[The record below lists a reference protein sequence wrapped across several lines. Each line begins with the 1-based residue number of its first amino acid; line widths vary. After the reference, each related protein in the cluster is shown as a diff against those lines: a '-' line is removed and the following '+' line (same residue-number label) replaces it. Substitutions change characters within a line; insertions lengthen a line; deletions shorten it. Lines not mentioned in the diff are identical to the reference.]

1 MLRQN
6 WPPFLHCGR
15 ICISFSS
22 RIDAWIFNIVCL
34 LFCVKYF
41 LVISA
46 VDCIKLGH
54 FDVLVGVYPIDINRL
69 VCGEKDVWGA
79 KKCFAGSPEKLSLK
93 KEEKTGEK
101 IWNQPM
107 SSKGHKRR
115 LWIRYWDKIG
125 VWTGSVVRV
134 LHRLGRLLLKERVWQ
149 ICKHSVEVL
158 RTIEMCCSK
167 DLVVKNVGK
176 LFTSVC
182 SEKDFWRSEDQGRN
196 WLSWVELIN
205 LWLLEKW
212 KKSYWRAV
220 ALQSPRLSLF
230 EGKFEVSLWV
240 PGRHKSRIVFR

>member
-1 MLRQN
+1 
-6 WPPFLHCGR
+6 
-15 ICISFSS
+15 
-22 RIDAWIFNIVCL
+22 
-34 LFCVKYF
+34 
-41 LVISA
+41 
-46 VDCIKLGH
+46 
-54 FDVLVGVYPIDINRL
+54 
-69 VCGEKDVWGA
+69 
-79 KKCFAGSPEKLSLK
+79 
-93 KEEKTGEK
+93 
-101 IWNQPM
+101 M

-230 EGKFEVSLWV
+230 EGEIWSQLMSSRKTQKQNSVSVMELEF
-240 PGRHKSRIVFR
+240 GRSPLSAGSIL